1 MIEKNKFLD
10 ILTFVFLIIGIIFII
25 FPIYYCFI
33 AATHDLATVM
43 KSPMP
48 LYPGVELFHNFQ
60 KAFVKVNMS
69 QQLINSFIMA
79 MSITIG
85 KISIS
90 ILSAFALIYFNFRGK
105 NILFW
110 MIFITL
116 MLPVEVRILPTY
128 EVASNILSPINKI
141 IHVLSNININLEFS
155 LLNSYSGLVIPL
167 IASATATFLFRQ
179 FFLTI
184 PDEICDAA
192 KIDGATP
199 MQFFFKIILPLSKT
213 NIASLAVIIF
223 VYGWNQYLWPLLIT
237 TSANMKTSVVGLQD
251 LIPKVD
257 ELPEW
262 NVAMAAGLLILIP
275 PTLIVIIM
283 QKWFIKGLIDNEK

>member
-1 MIEKNKFLD
+1 
-10 ILTFVFLIIGIIFII
+10 
-25 FPIYYCFI
+25 
-33 AATHDLATVM
+33 
-43 KSPMP
+43 
-48 LYPGVELFHNFQ
+48 
-60 KAFVKVNMS
+60 MS

-237 TSANMKTSVVGLQD
+237 TSPNMKTSVVGLQD